1 MIWERCCASV
11 LWCRITFH
19 SSFGF
24 HIILGLNFAGW
35 EWAPCW
41 PGLLDIVW
49 WLVTLMGLTGF
60 VVSSLVP
67 LASPRCTVLSS
78 APARRAPTRQ
88 VYRLLL
94 LLPKHSLLSCS
105 EPAQEHRSRGE
116 HGGACVPWFSDRP
129 LWSLSKAGLLHL
141 RKWSQSVTEQQAARI
156 KLEKRERRSRA
167 EGGYCTSYK
176 TSPFKAAVSQLSCL
190 SSVVRL
196 IDWEMW
202 RCVALRTRF
211 IYASPYR
218 SWSNY
223 GR

>member
-1 MIWERCCASV
+1 MQGYDAGSLSTPI
-11 LWCRITFH
+11 
-19 SSFGF
+19 FGF
-24 HIILGLNFAGW
+24 HTLLGLNFAGW

-78 APARRAPTRQ
+78 APARRVPSRL

-141 RKWSQSVTEQQAARI
+141 REREVVTVCYQATGCYDQAGEEGEKTQSWRRLLHL
-156 KLEKRERRSRA
+156 LENKS
-167 EGGYCTSYK
+167 
-176 TSPFKAAVSQLSCL
+176 
-190 SSVVRL
+190 
-196 IDWEMW
+196 I
-202 RCVALRTRF
+202 
-211 IYASPYR
+211 
-218 SWSNY
+218 
-223 GR
+223 